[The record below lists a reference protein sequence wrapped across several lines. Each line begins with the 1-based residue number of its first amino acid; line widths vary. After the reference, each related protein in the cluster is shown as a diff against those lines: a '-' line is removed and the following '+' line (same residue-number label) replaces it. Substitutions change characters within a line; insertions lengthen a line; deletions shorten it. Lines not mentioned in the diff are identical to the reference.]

1 MANEY
6 ERLISA
12 DSHIFED
19 VDLWSN
25 ALGDKY
31 GDHIPHR
38 VPEFNGKKGN
48 YFYTG
53 RHYTLPGGADEEY
66 RGQDKLIRAGYEPEP
81 RVEFQEK
88 ANVEAEVLYPTLA
101 LLLMQSQHLRGPE
114 GGRRGLQRLD
124 ARVLLL

>member
-38 VPEFNGKKGN
+38 VPEFNGKKATT
-48 YFYTG
+48 FT
-53 RHYTLPGGADEEY
+53 
-66 RGQDKLIRAGYEPEP
+66 RAATT
-81 RVEFQEK
+81 RCW
-88 ANVEAEVLYPTLA
+88 AAPTRSTA
-101 LLLMQSQHLRGPE
+101 
-114 GGRRGLQRLD
+114 
-124 ARVLLL
+124 ARTS